1 MEKAIEVVRQRIEFH
16 KHTIE
21 SFYMNDSDMNDSDFV
36 NAKHIRQLHNLIKE
50 DEQIIKLLTEAV

>member
-21 SFYMNDSDMNDSDFV
+21 SLYMNDSDFV
-36 NAKHIRQLHNLIKE
+36 NAKHIRQLRNLIKE